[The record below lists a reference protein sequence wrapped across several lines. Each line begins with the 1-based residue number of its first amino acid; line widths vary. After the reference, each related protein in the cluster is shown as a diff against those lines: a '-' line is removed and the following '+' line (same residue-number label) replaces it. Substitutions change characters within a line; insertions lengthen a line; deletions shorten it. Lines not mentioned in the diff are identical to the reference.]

1 MNSICERDTRVPM
14 TKDMRGF
21 VGKTVGVSGQSEVQ
35 ISVHIFSGMLREFRY
50 RPDGMEL
57 FSVTAERSAVA
68 NAASLL
74 ARRFYYVWGSVAVP
88 QKCRLAYMG
97 E

>member
-1 MNSICERDTRVPM
+1 M
-14 TKDMRGF
+14 TKDVDRGI
-21 VGKTVGVSGQSEVQ
+21 VGKTVGVSWQSEVQ
-35 ISVHIFSGMLREFRY
+35 TGVHVCSGMLCGFGSGPE
-50 RPDGMEL
+50 GMEV

-68 NAASLL
+68 NVASLL

>member
-1 MNSICERDTRVPM
+1 MHM
-14 TKDMRGF
+14 TKGIRGI
-21 VGKTVGVSGQSEVQ
+21 VDKTVGMSGQSEVQ
-35 ISVHIFSGMLREFRY
+35 ISFCILSGMLRRFGSLPE
-50 RPDGMEL
+50 GMEL
-57 FSVTAERSAVA
+57 FSVSAERSAVA
-68 NAASLL
+68 SVASLL